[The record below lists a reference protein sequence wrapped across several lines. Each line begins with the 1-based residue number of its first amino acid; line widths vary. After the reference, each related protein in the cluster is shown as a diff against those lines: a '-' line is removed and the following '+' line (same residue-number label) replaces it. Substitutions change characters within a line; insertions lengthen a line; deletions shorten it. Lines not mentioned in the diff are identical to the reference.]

1 MIHEV
6 SAAPPV
12 ALHRP
17 LPSARSAA
25 ITGLGLYAPERIL
38 TNADLEKFVDTND
51 EWIRS
56 RTGIAERRIAA
67 ENETTADLG
76 EKAARQAI
84 EDAGIDPTSIQLV
97 ICATSTPDYQFPAT
111 AAILQH
117 RLGCPAAAFD
127 LEAACSGFVYALVV
141 AQQFIASGAI
151 DTALVVGAEV
161 MSRVL
166 DWNDRNTAVLFGDG
180 AGAAIV
186 QAAPQGFG
194 VRGIDLGANGLGG
207 ELLKIEAVANGA
219 VDMPVALDGGSGRCR
234 VYQNGREVYRF
245 AVNVMG
251 ESALRAVENAGLDP
265 AEVDLLV
272 PHQANIRIIESAA
285 KRLGLPMEK
294 VFVNVHKYGN
304 TSAASIPMAL
314 KEARDEGRIK
324 HGDNVVVVGFGAGLT
339 WAAAALKW
347 MESDAKA

>member
-1 MIHEV
+1 MTHEV

-17 LPSARSAA
+17 LPSARTAA
-25 ITGLGLYAPERIL
+25 ITGLGLYAPERVL
-38 TNADLEKFVDTND
+38 TNADLLQFVETND

-56 RTGIAERRIAA
+56 RTGIAERRVAA
-67 ENETTADLG
+67 KHQSTADLA
-76 EKAARQAI
+76 EKAARQAL
-84 EDAGIDPTSIQLV
+84 EDANVDPASVQLV

-111 AAILQH
+111 AALLQH
-117 RLGCPAAAFD
+117 RLGCHAAAFD

-151 DTALVVGAEV
+151 DTALVIGAEV
-161 MSRVL
+161 MSRVM
-166 DWNDRNTAVLFGDG
+166 DWSDRNTCVLFGDG
-180 AGAAIV
+180 AGAAV
-186 QAAPQGFG
+186 LQAAPQGFG
-194 VRGIDLGANGLGG
+194 VLGIDLGANGLGG
-207 ELLKIEAVANGA
+207 ELLKVETVSGDENLPVTLEGA
-219 VDMPVALDGGSGRCR
+219 PGQKR

-251 ESALRAVENAGLDP
+251 ESALRAVENAGLEP
-265 AEVDLLV
+265 SQVDLLV

-285 KRLGLPMEK
+285 KRLNLPMDK

-314 KEARDEGRIK
+314 REARDEGRIK

-339 WAAAALKW
+339 WAAAAIKW
-347 MESDAKA
+347 HDQERT